1 MKRLG
6 ILKGGKKR
14 QKSGVVRWKGE
25 TDAQSESEGAKGGG
39 RCTDNISGPNQVDF
53 KVTRCQSTAGLINSP
68 LAGIIVQAAFEIH
81 QRNVDLL

>member
-1 MKRLG
+1 MRRLG
-6 ILKGGKKR
+6 KLKGGKR
-14 QKSGVVRWKGE
+14 QKVKLQDGRE
-25 TDAQSESEGAKGGG
+25 TDARSDGAKGGG
-39 RCTDNISGPNQVDF
+39 RCTHNISAPNQVDF